1 MVALDIIEIQYMV
14 TGINHPI
21 TSVPATS
28 ERKDTLSADIV
39 GMWVEGIDILSVDT
53 DTWMEDITTGEEA
66 IAEDIIVDQKD

>member
-21 TSVPATS
+21 PSVPATS

-53 DTWMEDITTGEEA
+53 DT
-66 IAEDIIVDQKD
+66 